1 VWAFE
6 TVEDD
11 GELVAIRQLVVE
23 PSGAVHRYWWDH
35 PEDEAGFLTDQPVDY
50 IDRLDA
56 ISPDEFTGL
65 WTA

>member
-6 TVEDD
+6 TAEDD

-23 PSGAVHRYWWDH
+23 PSGAV
-35 PEDEAGFLTDQPVDY
+35 QPVDY

-56 ISPDEFTGL
+56 ISADEFTGL
-65 WTA
+65 WTT